1 MKPVQPDLAATAL
14 IAEDEPLL
22 ALALQEELRALWPAL
37 QVLATAASGTAA
49 VEAALTHL
57 PRIVFLDIRLP
68 GIDGLE
74 VAQALAEDWPLE
86 RAPLPWLVFVTAYD
100 QHAVAAF
107 ERAALDYVLKPVQ
120 TERLRLTCQRLQE
133 RLTATTLPPEQ
144 LLASLRGWLAPGPAP
159 SPSSSAAD
167 AAPLR
172 ILQASRGNTIHM
184 VPLEQ
189 VLYFEAADKYVRAVT
204 PDGEHLLRLPLREL
218 QARLPADVFWQVH
231 RSTLVRAE
239 AIGTVQRHDNGKLM
253 LTLRGHPDRVVVSR
267 LYAHRFKAM

>member
-22 ALALQEELRALWPAL
+22 ALALRQELQALWPAL
-37 QVLATAASGTAA
+37 RVLETPVSGTAA
-49 VEAALTHL
+49 VQAALSRL
-57 PRIVFLDIRLP
+57 PRIVFLDIRMP
-68 GIDGLE
+68 GMDGLE

-86 RAPLPWLVFVTAYD
+86 QAPLPWLVFVTAYD

-120 TERLRLTCQRLQE
+120 SERLRLTCQRLQE
-133 RLTATTLPPEQ
+133 RLTATSQSPEQ
-144 LLASLRGWLAPGPAP
+144 LLASLRGWLAPGQAPPP
-159 SPSSSAAD
+159 SPSAD

-189 VLYFEAADKYVRAVT
+189 VIYFEAADKYVRAVT